1 MRAVTL
7 TGSTRA
13 GKAVGALSGQYLKK
27 MVMELGGSNALI
39 VFPDADLEKTVRICV
54 EARYQNTGQSC
65 IAGKR
70 LLLHEDIAGKFTSRL
85 VAEVEKLRC
94 GDPLDPETYIGVLA
108 REDLAENLEAQMQRS
123 LEMGAKLACGGGRQ
137 GAFFEPTVLLG
148 VTTGMPV
155 FSEETFGPLLAVTTF
170 DSEQAAVTLSN
181 HSEYGLGVSVFTEDS
196 ERIQRLIPSLEEGA
210 VFINSL
216 VKSDPRLPFGGIG
229 ASGYGRELS
238 VEGIREFT
246 NIRTVYIR

>member
-1 MRAVTL
+1 
-7 TGSTRA
+7 
-13 GKAVGALSGQYLKK
+13 
-27 MVMELGGSNALI
+27 
-39 VFPDADLEKTVRICV
+39 V

-70 LLLHEDIAGKFTSRL
+70 LLLHADIAEEFTSLL
-85 VAEVEKLRC
+85 VAGVQELRC

-123 LEMGAKLACGGGRQ
+123 KQLGAKLACGGGRQ

-148 VTTGMPV
+148 VTPEMPV
-155 FSEETFGPLLAVTTF
+155 FCEETFGPLLAVTTF
-170 DSEQAAVTLSN
+170 NSEESAVSLSN
-181 HSEYGLGVSVFTEDS
+181 HSAYGLGVSVFTGDS
-196 ERIQRLIPSLEEGA
+196 ERIERLVPALEEGA

-246 NIRTVYIR
+246 NIKTVYIR